1 MTRDVSRA
9 LVVVSLCLLVLVSI
23 APGVLAARE
32 ISAGVQ
38 RFTLPNGLAV
48 VVAVRP
54 ELQLA
59 AVNLTVDLGSID
71 DPPAQSGMAHV
82 LEHVTLSGST
92 TVGSLNPETEGV
104 ALADLDRAYA
114 ALDRERRKAQP
125 NPTALVGL
133 QQWFEH
139 AHQAARRT
147 CETGEILGG
156 RLESRG
162 AVGLN
167 ATTTADATQFFTWI
181 PTGDLPLWISLEAER
196 LRHPILRRFYS
207 EREVILREVSGLTG
221 GQPTLQERMLREL
234 FPGTPLGQSLAGDL
248 DQIRGID
255 RPAALAYFHRAYRP
269 ERIAIAIVGRVDP
282 EQVHRLCLDAFGDW
296 RPAEPGELP
305 RARRESTAPLTAP
318 RFWTFNSARGSIV
331 FLAVPRPP
339 AVSAAA
345 LDVVAEAIN
354 SADLSPLRRRLVDE
368 QSLAWDVGASAAYP
382 AQKHT
387 AIFLIHVNG
396 LAGVPTQRLTQ
407 ETSTLLRS
415 LARAADEDLAAAALA
430 AEMRLA
436 AQLDDGPAFAS
447 ALAFDQAVRGR
458 WNASLERLEQLRT
471 VRADE
476 VRAAARALFD
486 ALPTASVSLGAR

>member
-1 MTRDVSRA
+1 MTRVPGLA
-9 LVVVSLCLLVLVSI
+9 CLVLPLALAGLASL
-23 APGVLAARE
+23 APAGLAGRE

-48 VVAVRP
+48 IVAVRP
-54 ELQLA
+54 ELELA

-71 DPPAQSGMAHV
+71 DPPGQSGMAHI

-92 TVGSLNPETEGV
+92 TVGSLNPGTEAV

-114 ALDRERRKAQP
+114 ALDRERRKTPP

-133 QQWFEH
+133 EQWFDH
-139 AHQAARRT
+139 AHQAARRA

-156 RLESRG
+156 RLELRG

-181 PTGDLPLWISLEAER
+181 PTGDLPLWITLEAER
-196 LRHPILRRFYS
+196 LRHPVLRRFYS
-207 EREVILREVSGLTG
+207 EREVILREVAGLTG
-221 GQPTLQERMLREL
+221 GQATLQERLLREL
-234 FPGTPLGQSLAGDL
+234 FPGAPLGQPLAGDL
-248 DQIRGID
+248 DQIRAID
-255 RPAALAYFHRAYRP
+255 RPAAFAYFHRTYRP
-269 ERIAIAIVGRVDP
+269 ERIAIAVVGRVDP

-296 RPAEPGELP
+296 RPEEPGELP
-305 RARRESTAPLTAP
+305 RARRESTAPLAAP
-318 RFWTFNSARGSIV
+318 RFWTFTSARGSVV
-331 FLAVPRPP
+331 FLAAPRPP

-345 LDVVAEAIN
+345 LDVVAEVIN
-354 SADLSPLRRRLVDE
+354 APDLSPLRRRLVDE
-368 QSLAWDVGASAAYP
+368 QSLAWTVGASASYP

-387 AIFLIHVNG
+387 AIFLVHVNG
-396 LAGVPTQRLTQ
+396 LAGVPAQRLTQ
-407 ETSTLLRS
+407 ETSTLLRA
-415 LARAADEDLAAAALA
+415 LARGTDDELAAAVLA

-436 AQLDDGPAFAS
+436 AQLDDASAFAS

-458 WNASLERLEQLRT
+458 WNASFERLEQLRT
-471 VRADE
+471 LRAND

-486 ALPTASVSLGAR
+486 ALPPASVSLGDR